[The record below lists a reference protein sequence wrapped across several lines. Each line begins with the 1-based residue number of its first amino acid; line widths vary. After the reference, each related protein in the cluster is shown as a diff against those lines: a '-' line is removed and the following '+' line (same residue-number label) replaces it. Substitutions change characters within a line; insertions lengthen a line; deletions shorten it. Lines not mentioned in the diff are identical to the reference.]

1 MTAQKYRVVGYGVVA
16 LLIMVAAEGVLMMG
30 NPAVEQPIAFNHR
43 KHTMDLGLACQFCH
57 PYVETG
63 AHPGLPGVETC
74 SMCHQVPQGTS
85 EEAARLT
92 AMIADGD
99 SLQFNKLFRLP
110 SNVFFTHRRHV
121 GIAKLDCANCHG
133 SIAETERPPER
144 PLVKIK
150 MKVCLDCHRKEN
162 QTVDCVDCHR

>member
-1 MTAQKYRVVGYGVVA
+1 MRSPKYSVVTYGVVVI
-16 LLIMVAAEGVLMMG
+16 LTLTMVAAIV
-30 NPAVEQPIAFNHR
+30 VRHDVSIEQPVAFNHK
-43 KHTMDLGLACQFCH
+43 KHTKDLGLACQFCH
-57 PYVETG
+57 QYVETG

-92 AMIADGD
+92 KIITAGD

-110 SNVFFTHRRHV
+110 SHVFYTHRRHV
-121 GIAKLDCANCHG
+121 GIAKLDCTNCHG
-133 SIAETERPPER
+133 SIAETERPPKR
-144 PLVKIK
+144 PLVRIK

-162 QTVDCVDCHR
+162 QTVDCVACHR